1 MRKSRGMP
9 FSSWLN
15 GSPLGVRDLIKV
27 IPLSVLSEGYLNNL
41 TLKETEEHYNEKRY
55 GNSN

>member
-1 MRKSRGMP
+1 MRKSKGMP

-15 GSPLGVRDLIKV
+15 GSPLGVRDLIKE

-41 TLKETEEHYNEKRY
+41 TLKET
-55 GNSN
+55 